1 MRKNTCGGLPVANLH
16 LENVKMN
23 DLNRNL
29 LATVATQNGDFSDVL
44 KELETAKANLAE
56 AQDIIARANRFQ
68 NVMLDLFSQP
78 LKEMVKE
85 EIAMVRINA
94 PEFDIDEYSDEI
106 RNLASE
112 QIDLERPEFDIDEY
126 TNDIEDVVRQVL
138 SGATVTL
145 DV

>member
-1 MRKNTCGGLPVANLH
+1 
-16 LENVKMN
+16 MN
-23 DLNRNL
+23 DLNKNL

-85 EIAMVRINA
+85 EIVMVGINA
-94 PEFDIDEYSDEI
+94 PEFDLDDYSDDIREI
-106 RNLASE
+106 VSD
-112 QIDLERPEFDIDEY
+112 QIDVDRPEFDIDEY
-126 TNDIEDVVRQVL
+126 TTDIEDVVRQVL
-138 SGATVTL
+138 SNTTVTL

>member
-1 MRKNTCGGLPVANLH
+1 MH
-16 LENVKMN
+16 
-23 DLNRNL
+23 DLNKNL

-85 EIAMVRINA
+85 EIAMVGINA
-94 PEFDIDEYSDEI
+94 PEFDLDDYSDDIREI
-106 RNLASE
+106 VSD
-112 QIDLERPEFDIDEY
+112 QIDVDRPEFDIDEY
-126 TNDIEDVVRQVL
+126 TTDIEDVVRQVL
-138 SGATVTL
+138 SNTTVTL

>member
-16 LENVKMN
+16 LENVTMESFHK
-23 DLNRNL
+23 NL
-29 LATVATQNGDFSDVL
+29 LSTVTTQNGDYSDVL

-85 EIAMVRINA
+85 EIAMVGINA
-94 PEFDIDEYSDEI
+94 PEFDIDDYSDEI

>member
-85 EIAMVRINA
+85 EIAMVGINA
-94 PEFDIDEYSDEI
+94 PEFDIDDYSDEI

-126 TNDIEDVVRQVL
+126 TTDIEDVVRQVL

-145 DV
+145 DI

>member
-1 MRKNTCGGLPVANLH
+1 
-16 LENVKMN
+16 MN

-85 EIAMVRINA
+85 EIAMVGINA
-94 PEFDIDEYSDEI
+94 PEFDLDDYSDDIREI
-106 RNLASE
+106 VSD
-112 QIDLERPEFDIDEY
+112 QIDVDRPEFDIDEY
-126 TNDIEDVVRQVL
+126 TTDIEDVVRQVL
-138 SGATVTL
+138 SNTTVTL